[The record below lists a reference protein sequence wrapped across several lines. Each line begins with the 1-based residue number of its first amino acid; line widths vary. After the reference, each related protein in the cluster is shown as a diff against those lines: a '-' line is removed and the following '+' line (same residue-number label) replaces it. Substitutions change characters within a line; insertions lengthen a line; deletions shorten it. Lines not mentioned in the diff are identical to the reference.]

1 MLKNYFKIAF
11 KVMMRQKFFT
21 CVSLFGTSFTI
32 MIFSISVGLFS
43 LSYGDHAPALHRS
56 RTLYLESLSFL
67 SDKNSQGYIHLSLN
81 DQLYTRLKKSPELE
95 DLCIY
100 RTGLVKVFRKNKVIS
115 FSVAYTDAS
124 LWNIYQYE
132 FLEGRAYTPKDV
144 AEGKQYAVVTE
155 SIKKFYF
162 GEGSALGK
170 KVGDEGK
177 FVVIGVV
184 RDGIVLNAI
193 GPEAAEIF
201 VPYHVNNVGYYESN
215 SAILLATSK
224 RDMPKIK
231 EQLEKTIRKSDE
243 YKTLKGTWVRVAAE
257 TVYEKQH
264 FSQGSMFLGA
274 FLFFIVVIPAL
285 NLVGLNVNRI
295 TERSS
300 EIGIRKAFGASSNV
314 LAGQFIVENIILT
327 AIGGLL
333 GILLTYFVSD
343 FMIDVLFYDEAES
356 VNAVSNFLMNW
367 DTILAAIFAI
377 LFFGLLSGILPAWRM
392 SRLHPIKALKGGSNS

>member
-56 RTLYLESLSFL
+56 RTLYLERLSYL
-67 SDKNSQGYIHLSLN
+67 SEKNTQGFTYLSLN
-81 DQLYTRLKKSPELE
+81 DQFYSQLKKSPELE

-100 RTGLVKVFRKNKVIS
+100 RMGLVKVFRKNKVIS

-124 LWNIYQYE
+124 LWNIYQYN
-132 FLEGRAYTPKDV
+132 FLEGRAYTQKDV
-144 AEGKQYAVVTE
+144 AEGRHCAVITE

-162 GEGSALGK
+162 GEASALGK
-170 KVGDEGK
+170 KVGEEEK
-177 FVVIGVV
+177 FSVIGVV

-193 GPEAAEIF
+193 GPEAAQIF
-201 VPYHVNNVGYYESN
+201 VPYHVNNAGYYDSN
-215 SAILLATSK
+215 SAVLLATSK
-224 RDMPKIK
+224 KDIPRIK
-231 EQLEKTIRKSDE
+231 EQLENTIKKGDQ
-243 YKTLKGTWVRVAAE
+243 YKALKGYRARVEAE

-264 FSQGSMFLGA
+264 FSQGSMLLGA

-327 AIGGLL
+327 AIGGVL
-333 GILLTYFVSD
+333 GILLTYFISD
-343 FMIDVLFYDEAES
+343 FMIEVLFYDQAES
-356 VNAVSNFLMNW
+356 VDEVSNFLINW
-367 DTILAAIFAI
+367 DTMLAAIFAI